1 MKGVVTAYG
10 RALRSQLTGRMLL
23 LSLLPL
29 LLSLGLW
36 GTLLWYGMQPLLDW
50 LQQLFAEYGWFQSSS
65 GLLASF
71 GLGALKVVLV
81 PLVAIMLLLPLM
93 IGTALLFIGVV
104 AMPAIERHVSARRF
118 AQLEQKQGGTVLG
131 SIWINTASVAL
142 LALLWLLTLPL
153 YLFPPLA
160 IAVQAALWGW
170 VTARVMS
177 YDALA
182 AHASAAER
190 AELMRRHRWPL
201 LAIGMASGAAGALPG
216 IAWIGGAVL
225 SFVLF
230 PVLALL
236 SIWLY
241 IVIFLFTGLWFQ
253 YYCLQALA
261 DLRAGAA
268 APAGGELVG
277 TDRQSGL

>member
-1 MKGVVTAYG
+1 VKGVVTAYG
-10 RALRSQLTGRMLL
+10 RALRAQLSGRMLL

-29 LLSLGLW
+29 LLSFGLW
-36 GTLLWYGMQPLLDW
+36 GGVLWYGMQPLLDY
-50 LQQLFAEYGWFQSSS
+50 LQQLFTEYGWFQSSS
-65 GLLASF
+65 GTLATF
-71 GLGALKVVLV
+71 GLGALKVILV
-81 PLVAIMLLLPLM
+81 PLVAILLLLPLM
-93 IGTALLFIGVV
+93 IGTALLFIGVA
-104 AMPAIERHVSARRF
+104 AMPAIERHVGARQF
-118 AQLEQKQGGTVLG
+118 PQLEQKQGGTLLG
-131 SIWINTASVAL
+131 SIWINLASVAL
-142 LALLWLLTLPL
+142 MAVLWLLTLPL
-153 YLFPPLA
+153 YVFPPLA

-190 AELMRRHRWPL
+190 AEIARRHRLPL
-201 LAIGMASGAAGALPG
+201 LAIGMVSGAAGALPG

-241 IVIFLFTGLWFQ
+241 IVIFMFTGLWFQ

-261 DLRAGAA
+261 DLRAATATAPGATVGNA
-268 APAGGELVG
+268 SAP
-277 TDRQSGL
+277 D